1 MNHPRP
7 RPALRSVALLLP
19 LLLVAACDEVPG
31 VRDSVTDTVTPQ
43 AEAIDG
49 LFWFSVLLGTAVWLT
64 VMGLLAVPIWRSWQ
78 RRKRSAAAEEVYAPT
93 ERGPIR
99 HDVPASEVDGA
110 IAVADPDHITEA
122 EADHRVRSRLI
133 WWGGMILPAIIL
145 IVLLVYSA
153 IVGNAVAHVEEDGQL
168 EVDVIG
174 HMFWWEVSYPDEDII
189 TANEIVVPVDTPIRF
204 NLTTEDV
211 IHSFWIPRLHGKM
224 DMIPGRTNHFVFEA
238 QQTGSFRGNCAEF
251 CGIAHAQMVAYVHV
265 VEQDEYEAWV
275 AGQQQPGQSVSA
287 AGEEVFLGAGCAAC
301 HAVDGTSVARVGPD
315 LTHLASREMLAGGI
329 VPNTRDNLATLIV
342 EPQTLKPGI
351 PMPATRLTDAELE
364 DLLDYLEGLQ

>member
-1 MNHPRP
+1 MRRRP
-7 RPALRSVALLLP
+7 RTPLRTTALLLP
-19 LLLVAACDEVPG
+19 LAIVAACSEVPG
-31 VRDSVTDTVTPQ
+31 VRDSTTDAVTPQ

-49 LFWFSVLLGTAVWLT
+49 LFWFSVILGTVVWLI
-64 VMGLLAVPIWRSWQ
+64 VLGLLAVPIVRSI
-78 RRKRSAAAEEVYAPT
+78 RRRRGAELAPAN
-93 ERGPIR
+93 RGPIR
-99 HDVPASEVDGA
+99 FDVPASEVDGP
-110 IAVADPDHITEA
+110 IAVPDPELLEEA

-153 IVGNAVAHVEEDGQL
+153 TVGNATAHVEEDGQL
-168 EVDVIG
+168 VVDVHG
-174 HMFWWEVSYPDEDII
+174 HMFWWEVYYPDEDII

-224 DMIPGRTNHFVFEA
+224 DMIPGRTNIFTFEA
-238 QQTGSFRGNCAEF
+238 NQTGSFRGNCAEF

-265 VEQDEYEAWV
+265 VEQDEYDAWV
-275 AGQQQPGQSVSA
+275 ANQQEPGQSVSA
-287 AGEEVFLGAGCAAC
+287 AGEDVFLGAGCAAC
-301 HAVDGTSVARVGPD
+301 HAVDGSGAVARVGPD
-315 LTHLASREMLAGGI
+315 LTHLASRDMLAAGI

-351 PMPATRLTDAELE
+351 PMPATRLTDTELE
-364 DLLDYLEGLQ
+364 DLLDYLEGLE

>member
-1 MNHPRP
+1 VNGRHRRSRTP
-7 RPALRSVALLLP
+7 LRAVAVLVP
-19 LLLVAACDEVPG
+19 LLFLAACSEVPG
-31 VRDSVTDTVTPQ
+31 VRDSTTDAVTAQ

-49 LFWFSVLLGTAVWLT
+49 LFWFSVILGTVIWLL
-64 VMGLLAVPIWRSWQ
+64 VLGLLAVPIVRSI
-78 RRKRSAAAEEVYAPT
+78 RRARHGDEVIPT

-99 HDVPASEVDGA
+99 YDVPASEVDGA
-110 IAVADPDHITEA
+110 IAVADPDHLVEA

-133 WWGGMILPAIIL
+133 WWGGMILPAIVL

-153 IVGNAVAHVEEDGQL
+153 IVGNASAHVEEDGQL

-174 HMFWWEVSYPDEDII
+174 HMFWWEVYYPDEDII

-238 QQTGSFRGNCAEF
+238 QRTGSFRGNCAEF

-265 VEQDEYEAWV
+265 VEQDEYEDWV
-275 AGQQQPGQSVSA
+275 AGQQQPGQNVSD

-301 HAVDGTSVARVGPD
+301 HAVEGSGAVARVGPD
-315 LTHLASREMLAGGI
+315 LSHLASREMLAGGI
-329 VPNTRDNLATLIV
+329 VPNTRDNLATLIT

-351 PMPATRLTDAELE
+351 PMPATRLTDTELE
-364 DLLDYLEGLQ
+364 DLLDYLEGLE

>member
-1 MNHPRP
+1 MRRRP
-7 RPALRSVALLLP
+7 RTPLRPAALLLP
-19 LLLVAACDEVPG
+19 LLLVAACSEIPG
-31 VRDSVTDTVTPQ
+31 VRDSTTDAVTPQ

-49 LFWFSVLLGTAVWLT
+49 LFWFSVILGTVIWLI
-64 VMGLLAVPIWRSWQ
+64 VLGLLAVPIVRSI
-78 RRKRSAAAEEVYAPT
+78 RRTRRGDEVIPT

-99 HDVPASEVDGA
+99 FDVPASEVDGPV
-110 IAVADPDHITEA
+110 AVADPEHLTEA
-122 EADHRVRSRLI
+122 EADHRVRNRLI
-133 WWGGMILPAIIL
+133 WWGGMILPAIVL

-153 IVGNAVAHVEEDGQL
+153 IVGNASAHVEEDGQL

-174 HMFWWEVSYPDEDII
+174 HMFWWEVYYPDEDII

-224 DMIPGRTNHFVFEA
+224 DMIPGRTNIFVFEA
-238 QQTGSFRGNCAEF
+238 NQTGSFRGNCAEF

-265 VEQDEYEAWV
+265 VEQDEYDEWV
-275 AGQQQPGQSVSA
+275 ANQQEPGQSVSA

-301 HAVDGTSVARVGPD
+301 HAVDGVAVARVGPD

-351 PMPATRLTDAELE
+351 PMPATRLSDTELE
-364 DLLDYLEGLQ
+364 DLLDYLEGLE